1 MRRQPILSLANTSK
15 DKKGALRERER
26 ERERDVAL
34 GRSAIID
41 SGVTNGEDASSHGSA
56 YYTYV
61 DPAYANLGRSEVWVG
76 CSHLI

>member
-1 MRRQPILSLANTSK
+1 M
-15 DKKGALRERER
+15 RERER

-41 SGVTNGEDASSHGSA
+41 SGVTNGEDASSHGNA

-61 DPAYANLGRSEVWVG
+61 DPAYANLGRSEV
-76 CSHLI
+76 